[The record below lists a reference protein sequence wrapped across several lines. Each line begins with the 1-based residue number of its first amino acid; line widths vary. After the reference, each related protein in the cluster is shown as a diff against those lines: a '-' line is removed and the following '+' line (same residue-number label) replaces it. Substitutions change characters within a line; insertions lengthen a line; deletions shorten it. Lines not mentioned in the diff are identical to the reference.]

1 MAPIKLSPP
10 PKRVWKDIR
19 PLMAPLI
26 IPAVPEQKKRSRRP
40 RKRRKGKTLITRAV
54 DQLTAI
60 LKKPQST
67 NIEKAEACFKVM
79 HAKMKAYEQEREG
92 RGKWNAAAARLL
104 EGRLGKTYHEDRM
117 NEYLEAAEEDC
128 KWAYDI
134 YYGVPQQTEFT
145 PTQYLKEEEY
155 WNQYPEGRLDAFIV
169 HMYGMPGGFTRFT
182 LEDGTPIKIEIAGG
196 FHFIDEEGN
205 QL

>member
-1 MAPIKLSPP
+1 MARIELPP
-10 PKRVWKDIR
+10 RPKRVWKDLR

-26 IPAVPEQKKRSRRP
+26 TPAVPEQKKRSKRP

-60 LKKPQST
+60 LKKPQSM

-104 EGRLGKTYHEDRM
+104 EARLGKTYHEDRM
-117 NEYLEAAEEDC
+117 NEYLEAAEDDC

-134 YYGVPQQTEFT
+134 CYGVPQQTEFI

-155 WNQYPEGRLDAFIV
+155 WNQYPEGRLDAFVV
-169 HMYGMPGGFTRFT
+169 HMYDTPGGFARFT
-182 LEDGTPIKIEIAGG
+182 LEDGTPIKTEIAGDS
-196 FHFIDEEGN
+196 HFNNEEGN

>member
-67 NIEKAEACFKVM
+67 NIEKAEAW
-79 HAKMKAYEQEREG
+79 Q
-92 RGKWNAAAARLL
+92 GKWNAAAARLL

-169 HMYGMPGGFTRFT
+169 HMYGMPGGFSRFT